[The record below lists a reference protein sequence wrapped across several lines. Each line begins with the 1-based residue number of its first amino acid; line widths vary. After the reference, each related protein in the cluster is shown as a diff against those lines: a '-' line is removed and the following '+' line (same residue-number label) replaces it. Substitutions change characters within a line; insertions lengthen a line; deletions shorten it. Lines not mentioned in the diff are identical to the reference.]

1 MFAPDV
7 NNAGFV
13 EYADG
18 NGGNYELQPG
28 SPYKNT
34 GSDGK
39 DLGADIVG
47 LNAMLANIE

>member
-1 MFAPDV
+1 VYAPNV

-13 EYADG
+13 EYSDG
-18 NGGNYELQPG
+18 NGGNYELQSG
-28 SPYKNT
+28 SPYKNM

-47 LNAMLANIE
+47 LNALLANVE